1 MKNVYSD
8 QKVIQEYQ
16 KMEGWYEKY
25 ERVIV
30 SVNSKKFCV
39 EKEEMK
45 KEDEEK
51 KDIDDKGK

>member
-1 MKNVYSD
+1 
-8 QKVIQEYQ
+8 
-16 KMEGWYEKY
+16 MEGWYEKY

-39 EKEEMK
+39 EKEEKK